1 MVQRILKMLGA
12 LGTGT
17 GLILITQLLLPPAFL
32 HYYGVALYGEWIV
45 LAGTL
50 SYLSTLNFGITTY
63 ASNQLTILRK
73 RAEFDHYRELQASTL
88 ALLLVMVA
96 IGLALL
102 STVFFLPL
110 GKLLHLSAIAPKDIA
125 FTAFFLGLQMLLNIL
140 AGYYN
145 NLFMVVE
152 KAHRGLSWSI
162 ARAFAATLV
171 CFSLILFRANFRY
184 LALGQFLAVFFV
196 TLLSIY
202 DLKRCLGPLPL
213 GLAGATFHSATRTL
227 KPSGMFA
234 MIFAQQMLTYQV
246 PVNILQ
252 WILGPSVVVLFNTS
266 RTVLSSARQVLTPI
280 TNAIAPEIT
289 FSYAKRDMPKMLYIF
304 HQSERIIFAGIPI
317 TNLGAYLFAPIIV
330 SLWLHRPQLF
340 DPYAYALMALISAAI
355 SMRDHK
361 QFFQFSTNTH
371 HRLSLIV
378 FFGNLLMIAASIPL
392 VMAFGLYGFLCAWLT
407 SEVTQMALIYRENR
421 KLFLND
427 RSITFRP
434 VFNLV
439 TVLMVSLPICM
450 ALVHFS
456 RPHGLWIVAAVAI
469 AGEAALIAES
479 YFVFNLKDVWTE
491 LRQKLRRVAPS
502 LSEGASENGRV

>member
-1 MVQRILKMLGA
+1 MIQRILKMLGA

-17 GLILITQLLLPPAFL
+17 GLVLITQLLLPPAFL
-32 HYYGVALYGEWIV
+32 HSYGVTLYGEWIV

-152 KAHRGLSWSI
+152 KAHRGLSWGI
-162 ARAFAATLV
+162 ARAFSATLV
-171 CFSLILFRANFRY
+171 CFLLTLFRTNFRY
-184 LALGQFLAVFFV
+184 LALGQFIVVFIV

-202 DLKRCLGPLPL
+202 DLKRCLGSLPL
-213 GLAGATFHSATRTL
+213 GLKGATWHTAVRTL

-252 WILGPSVVVLFNTS
+252 WMLGPSVVVLFNTS

-304 HQSERIIFAGIPI
+304 HHSEKIVFAGIPI
-317 TNLGAYLFAPIIV
+317 TNLGAFLFAPIIV

-340 DPYAYALMALISAAI
+340 DPWTYALMALVSAAI

-371 HRLSLIV
+371 QRLSIIV
-378 FFGNLLMIAASIPL
+378 FVGNLLMIAASIPL
-392 VMAFGLYGFLCAWLT
+392 VRAFGLYGFLCAWLV
-407 SEVTQMALIYRENR
+407 SEGTQMALIYREHR

-427 RSITFRP
+427 PSITFRP
-434 VFNLV
+434 VLKLV
-439 TVLMVSLPICM
+439 TAMLVSLPICM

-456 RPHGLWIVAAVAI
+456 LPRGLWVVAAAAA
-469 AGEAALIAES
+469 AGETALMIES
-479 YFVFNLKDVWTE
+479 YFVFGLKDAWIE
-491 LRQKLRRVAPS
+491 LRQKLRHAASGLP
-502 LSEGASENGRV
+502 EGGHDNSPA